1 MPHVRPVHPPAR
13 SDPATA
19 IVRLL
24 ARQAAREW
32 LDDSAQSDLPSLSSP
47 TIEKPDHV

>member
-1 MPHVRPVHPPAR
+1 MPHVRPVHPPA
-13 SDPATA
+13 SPDPAKA

-32 LDDSAQSDLPSLSSP
+32 LADSARSDLISLSP
-47 TIEKPDHV
+47 PITEKLDHV